1 MEKQMSE
8 FALEMLE
15 ISKSFPGV
23 QALKSANLSIRT
35 GEIHGLVGENGAGK
49 STIIKVLAGVYQN
62 ESGVIKVE
70 GKELASIDSNS
81 VRALG
86 IRFVHQELHLV
97 PTFTVAESV
106 FMGHELTGKAKRR
119 S

>member
-1 MEKQMSE
+1 MSE
-8 FALEMLE
+8 FALEMQD

-62 ESGVIKVE
+62 ESGEIRVQ
-70 GKELASIDSNS
+70 GKTLNSIGSNS
-81 VRALG
+81 ARALG
-86 IRFVHQELHLV
+86 SANEKWFGVPKKRYPRFLA
-97 PTFTVAESV
+97 FS
-106 FMGHELTGKAKRR
+106 
-119 S
+119 